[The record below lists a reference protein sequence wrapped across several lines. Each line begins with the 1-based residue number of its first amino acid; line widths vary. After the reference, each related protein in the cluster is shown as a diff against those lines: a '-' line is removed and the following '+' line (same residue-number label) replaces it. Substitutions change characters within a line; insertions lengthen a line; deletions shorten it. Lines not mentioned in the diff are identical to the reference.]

1 MPKPTSRFGRLLV
14 WRIKHIRNT
23 EFVYILSVI
32 IGLLTGLVAVAL
44 KNITHF
50 AQTLLH
56 DGVMSDFTHYYYFII
71 PIIGLI
77 LTYASIKYIVRHDVS
92 HGIPTTLYAISK
104 RDGIIRQFQ
113 IWGSVLAS
121 SLTVSFGGS
130 VGLEGPTVSTGA
142 AIGSNIARAFH
153 LSSKSRVILLSAAA
167 AGAMSAIFKVPIAS
181 IIFVIEVFSL
191 DLTLTSLIP
200 LLLASVSAVLTS
212 YFLMGDAY
220 ILEFTLKD
228 KFVLADTP
236 WIIFLG
242 LLGGVISIYFSQ
254 VYFKIGSLFD
264 SIDNQW
270 KRVFIG
276 GTLLGVLIFII
287 PPLYGEGFEVINSL
301 LAGTT
306 PENLVHSHLENFIP
320 ADWAIIILL
329 VGLMLFKI
337 VAAALTFGGK
347 GVGGV
352 FVPVLFMGSILGN
365 VTAKIINLSGIGH
378 QVSEINFTLMGMS
391 GILAGVLH
399 APLTA
404 VFLIAELT
412 GGYQLFIPLIIVS
425 AISYAITKMFIS
437 HSVYHHE
444 LAKKGHLLTHN
455 KDHAVLTLMNLE
467 RVVETN
473 FTTIYPDM
481 AIGELVQNVIRHSKR
496 NIFPVIDAEDNLIGI
511 LYLDDIRSIMFDSAI
526 YETTFVRTFMK
537 TPEEIISLKN
547 DSMRVVMKK
556 FSNSGMWNIPV
567 TEDSKYKGFVSR
579 SKVLTVYRRKL
590 REFAS

>member
-1 MPKPTSRFGRLLV
+1 MPKPTTKFGKFLV
-14 WRIKHIRNT
+14 WRLKHIRNT
-23 EFVYILSVI
+23 EFIYILSVV
-32 IGLLTGLVAVAL
+32 IGLLTGLVAVTL

-50 AQTLLH
+50 MQHAIRN
-56 DGVMSDFTHYYYFII
+56 GAIAEFTNYFYFVI
-71 PIIGLI
+71 PLVGLI
-77 LTYASIKYIVRHDVS
+77 LTYLAIKYIVRHDVS
-92 HGIPTTLYAISK
+92 HGIPTTLFAISK
-104 RDGIIRQFQ
+104 RGGIIKSFQ

-142 AIGSNIARAFH
+142 AIGSNLARVFH
-153 LSSKSRVILLSAAA
+153 LSSKTRVILLSAAA

-181 IIFVIEVFSL
+181 IIFVVEVFSL

-212 YFLMGDAY
+212 YFLIGDAY
-220 ILEFTLKD
+220 ILEFTLRD
-228 KFVLADTP
+228 KFALVDTP

-242 LLGGVISIYFSQ
+242 ILGGAVSIYFSQ
-254 VYFKIGSLFD
+254 VYFKVGEFFD
-264 SIDNQW
+264 SIENQW

-301 LAGTT
+301 LLGTT
-306 PENLVHSHLENFIP
+306 PENLLHSRLESFMP
-320 ADWAIIILL
+320 TEWAIITLL

-337 VAAALTFGGK
+337 VAATLTFGGK

-378 QVSEINFTLMGMS
+378 HVSETNFTLMGMS
-391 GILAGVLH
+391 AILAGVLH

-425 AISYAITKMFIS
+425 AISYAITKMYIS

-444 LAKKGHLLTHN
+444 LAKKGHLITHN
-455 KDHAVLTLMNLE
+455 KDHAVLTLMQLD
-467 RVVETN
+467 RVIETN
-473 FTTIYPDM
+473 FTTIHPDM
-481 AIGELVQNVIRHSKR
+481 SMGDLVQDVIRHSKR
-496 NIFPVIDAEDNLIGI
+496 NIFPVVDNENHLIGI
-511 LYLDDIRSIMFDSAI
+511 LYIDDIRSIMFDSKI

-537 TPEEIISLKN
+537 TPEEIIFLEE
-547 DSMRVVMKK
+547 DEMRSVMKK

-567 TEDSKYKGFVSR
+567 VENSIYKGFVSR

>member
-1 MPKPTSRFGRLLV
+1 MPKPRSMFGRLLV
-14 WRIKHIRNT
+14 WRLKHIRNT
-23 EFVYILSVI
+23 EFLYILSII

-50 AQTLLH
+50 IQHWLH
-56 DGVMSDFTHYYYFII
+56 HGMLGEFTNYFYFVI
-71 PIIGLI
+71 PLIGLI
-77 LTYASIKYIVRHDVS
+77 LTYLSIKYIVRHDVS
-92 HGIPTTLYAISK
+92 HGIPTTLYSISK
-104 RDGIIRQFQ
+104 RNGIIDRFQ
-113 IWGSVLAS
+113 IWGAVLAS
-121 SLTVSFGGS
+121 TLTVSFGGS

-181 IIFVIEVFSL
+181 IIFVVEVFAL

-212 YFLMGDAY
+212 YLLIGDGY
-220 ILEFTLKD
+220 ILEFTLVD
-228 KFVLADTP
+228 KFALTDTPGVIVLA
-236 WIIFLG
+236 ILG
-242 LLGGVISIYFSQ
+242 ALVSIYFSQ
-254 VYFKIGSLFD
+254 VYFKVGAFFD
-264 SIDNQW
+264 SMKSQW
-270 KRVFIG
+270 KRVFIAG
-276 GTLLGVLIFII
+276 ILLGILIFII

-306 PENLVHSHLENFIP
+306 PENLFHSRLEGFIP
-320 ADWAIIILL
+320 TDWAIIILL
-329 VGLMLFKI
+329 VGLMIFKI
-337 VAAALTFGGK
+337 VAATLTFGGK

-365 VTAKIINLSGIGH
+365 VVARIINILGIGPH
-378 QVSEINFTLMGMS
+378 VSEINFTLIGMS
-391 GILAGVLH
+391 AILAGVLH

-412 GGYQLFIPLIIVS
+412 GGYKLFIPLIIVS
-425 AISYAITKMFIS
+425 AISYAITKLFIP

-455 KDHAVLTLMNLE
+455 KDHAVLTLMELD
-467 RVVETN
+467 RVIETN
-473 FTTIYPDM
+473 FTTIHPDM
-481 AIGELVQNVIRHSKR
+481 SLGELVEKVIKHSRR
-496 NIFPVIDAEDNLIGI
+496 NIFPVIDKEENLIGI
-511 LYLDDIRSIMFDSAI
+511 LYIDDIRSIMFDSQI

-537 TPEEIISLKN
+537 TPEEIIFMEK
-547 DSMRVVMKK
+547 DSMRTVMKK

-567 TEDSKYKGFVSR
+567 VENSKYKGFVSR

>member
-1 MPKPTSRFGRLLV
+1 MPKPTTTFGKFLV
-14 WRIKHIRNT
+14 WRLKHIRNT
-23 EFVYILSVI
+23 EFIYILSVV
-32 IGLLTGLVAVAL
+32 IGLLTGLVAVTL

-50 AQTLLH
+50 LQHLLRH
-56 DGVMSDFTHYYYFII
+56 GAIGDFTHYIYFVI
-71 PIIGLI
+71 PLLGLI
-77 LTYASIKYIVRHDVS
+77 LTYLAIKYIVRHDVS

-104 RDGIIRQFQ
+104 RGGIIKTFQ

-142 AIGSNIARAFH
+142 AIGSNLARAFH
-153 LSSKSRVILLSAAA
+153 LSEKTRVILLSAAA

-181 IIFVIEVFSL
+181 IIFVVEVFAL

-212 YFLMGDAY
+212 YFLIGDAY
-220 ILEFTLKD
+220 ILEFTLVD
-228 KFVLADTP
+228 KFALVDTP

-242 LLGGVISIYFSQ
+242 ILGGVVSIYFSL
-254 VYFKIGSLFD
+254 VYFKIGEFFD
-264 SIDNQW
+264 SIENQW

-276 GTLLGVLIFII
+276 GILLGVLIFII

-306 PENLVHSHLENFIP
+306 PENLLHNRLESFMP
-320 ADWAIIILL
+320 TDWAIITLL
-329 VGLMLFKI
+329 LGLMIFKI

-365 VTAKIINLSGIGH
+365 VTAKIINLSGIGY

-412 GGYQLFIPLIIVS
+412 GGYQLFIPLILVS
-425 AISYAITKMFIS
+425 AISYSITKIFVN

-444 LAKKGHLLTHN
+444 LAKKGELITHN
-455 KDHAVLTLMNLE
+455 KDHAVLTMMRLD

-473 FTTIYPDM
+473 FTTIHPEMSLGD
-481 AIGELVQNVIRHSKR
+481 LVENVIRHSKR
-496 NIFPVIDAEDNLIGI
+496 NIFPVVDIENNLIGI
-511 LYLDDIRSIMFDSAI
+511 LYIDDIRSIMFDSKI
-526 YETTFVRTFMK
+526 YDTTFVRTFMK
-537 TPEEIISLKN
+537 TPEEIIDLKN
-547 DSMRVVMKK
+547 DNMRTVMKK

-567 TEDSKYKGFVSR
+567 AEDGQYKGFVSR

>member
-1 MPKPTSRFGRLLV
+1 MPKPRSMFGRLLV
-14 WRIKHIRNT
+14 WRLKHIRNT
-23 EFVYILSVI
+23 EFLYILSII

-50 AQTLLH
+50 IQHWLH
-56 DGVMSDFTHYYYFII
+56 HGMLGEFTNYFYFVI
-71 PIIGLI
+71 PLIGLI
-77 LTYASIKYIVRHDVS
+77 LTYLSIKYIVRHDVS
-92 HGIPTTLYAISK
+92 HGIPTTLYSISK
-104 RDGIIRQFQ
+104 RNGIIDRFQ
-113 IWGSVLAS
+113 IWGAVLAS
-121 SLTVSFGGS
+121 TLTVSFGGS

-181 IIFVIEVFSL
+181 IIFVVEVFAL

-212 YFLMGDAY
+212 YLLIGDGY
-220 ILEFTLKD
+220 ILEFTLVD
-228 KFVLADTP
+228 KFALTDTPGVIVLA
-236 WIIFLG
+236 ILG
-242 LLGGVISIYFSQ
+242 ALVSIYFSQ
-254 VYFKIGSLFD
+254 VYFKVGAFFD
-264 SIDNQW
+264 SMKNQW
-270 KRVFIG
+270 KRVFIAG
-276 GTLLGVLIFII
+276 ILLGILIFII

-306 PENLVHSHLENFIP
+306 PENLFHSRLEGFIP
-320 ADWAIIILL
+320 TDWAIIILL
-329 VGLMLFKI
+329 VGLMIFKI
-337 VAAALTFGGK
+337 VAATLTFGGK

-365 VTAKIINLSGIGH
+365 VVARIINILGIGPH
-378 QVSEINFTLMGMS
+378 VSEINFTLIGMS
-391 GILAGVLH
+391 AILAGVLH

-412 GGYQLFIPLIIVS
+412 GGYKLFIPLIIVS
-425 AISYAITKMFIS
+425 AISYAITKLFIP

-455 KDHAVLTLMNLE
+455 KDHAVLTLMELE
-467 RVVETN
+467 RVIETN
-473 FTTIYPDM
+473 FTTIHPDM
-481 AIGELVQNVIRHSKR
+481 SLGELVEKVIKHSRR
-496 NIFPVIDAEDNLIGI
+496 NIFPVIDKEENLIGI
-511 LYLDDIRSIMFDSAI
+511 LYIDDIRSIMFDSQI

-537 TPEEIISLKN
+537 TPEEIIFMEK
-547 DSMRVVMKK
+547 DSMRTVMKK

-567 TEDSKYKGFVSR
+567 VENSKYKGFVSR